1 MKNKVC
7 ATVQYQVNIYCN
19 APVSDAILK
28 NIFVQKFHA
37 FSLSSTADIHK
48 KKERKKGNINENT
61 DEESSCEDEI
71 SSSISQ

>member
-1 MKNKVC
+1 M
-7 ATVQYQVNIYCN
+7 AYCN

-28 NIFVQKFHA
+28 NILVQKFHA
-37 FSLSSTADIHK
+37 FSLSSTADIHNVSFFSLALSPAK
-48 KKERKKGNINENT
+48 RKKGNINENT